1 MRNANFTHLGIFL
14 FLATIT
20 GCKTIEPGEVGFKVK
35 KGEIR
40 TPVFTHGI
48 HLYDPLVSKIVK
60 FSTRITEF
68 TTVMSP
74 PTKEGLDLK
83 VSLTLLYHIKPE
95 VATNIYT
102 QIGKDYGK
110 KIVVNNFMAI
120 VREYT
125 MTYTA
130 IELLNERE
138 TIEKNIEDK
147 LRDAIAGY
155 GVVLDD
161 VLVKDI
167 DMPAEVLQAIENNV
181 KEQQVTKQATL
192 ELQIKRQQE
201 DFDIETKEKELKFAV
216 EKQKNDSL
224 LLQIDAQAI
233 KNFNN
238 IINPSLTDK
247 VLKNKSI
254 DAEKELAKSTNA
266 KVIVTDGRSTLL
278 NSVGDK

>member
-48 HLYDPLVSKIVK
+48 HFYDPLVSKIVK

-102 QIGKDYGK
+102 QIGKDYGR
-110 KIVVNNFMAI
+110 KIVV
-120 VREYT
+120 
-125 MTYTA
+125 
-130 IELLNERE
+130 
-138 TIEKNIEDK
+138 
-147 LRDAIAGY
+147 
-155 GVVLDD
+155 
-161 VLVKDI
+161 
-167 DMPAEVLQAIENNV
+167 
-181 KEQQVTKQATL
+181 
-192 ELQIKRQQE
+192 
-201 DFDIETKEKELKFAV
+201 
-216 EKQKNDSL
+216 
-224 LLQIDAQAI
+224 
-233 KNFNN
+233 
-238 IINPSLTDK
+238 
-247 VLKNKSI
+247 
-254 DAEKELAKSTNA
+254 
-266 KVIVTDGRSTLL
+266 
-278 NSVGDK
+278 